1 MMRHKN
7 SKHKNNQTEMSDG
20 WKDTRRVQPSR
31 VNNKFVNLNWTIDS
45 SNYIT
50 PRTNNIYYQENI
62 DDQDDRTYDDTRLFK
77 SASRPIRRSQQEVDL
92 LRQEEKMISAVEHE
106 YDMATW
112 RMYNRIMKHRQRRPL
127 PDRYYDEIANH
138 KVPPED
144 VPPSD
149 VTATTTGTNSTS
161 SSPSQSSVHS
171 PKFAAVPHSKSRRQQ
186 PPCVHYPDDDDD
198 TDRSWNKGQFCGGG
212 GPSGLPRTVVSQPEP
227 ITLDEEIES
236 EDEYVDMMMFD
247 LEL

>member
-1 MMRHKN
+1 M
-7 SKHKNNQTEMSDG
+7 
-20 WKDTRRVQPSR
+20 DTRRVQPSR
-31 VNNKFVNLNWTIDS
+31 VNNKFVNLNWTIES
-45 SNYIT
+45 SNSII
-50 PRTNNIYYQENI
+50 PRTNNMYYQENI
-62 DDQDDRTYDDTRLFK
+62 DDEDDGTHGDTRRYK
-77 SASRPIRRSQQEVDL
+77 SASRPIRRSQEEVDL

-127 PDRYYDEIANH
+127 PDRYHDEISGC
-138 KVPPED
+138 D

-161 SSPSQSSVHS
+161 SSPQLVHS
-171 PKFAAVPHSKSRRQQ
+171 PKFAAVPHSKSRR
-186 PPCVHYPDDDDD
+186 PPYVNHNPDVQDD
-198 TDRSWNKGQFCGGG
+198 TDHSLNHGQFSGY
-212 GPSGLPRTVVSQPEP
+212 GPFGLPRTVVSQPEP

-236 EDEYVDMMMFD
+236 EDDYVDMMMFD